1 MILLDEAPE
10 SLSEVR
16 ATRPASTQHSRQLQ
30 LNQRAAR
37 RAVENLA
44 RRGVPG
50 DGALAARYANLHKT
64 ASNDP
69 AIARPCSVTAA
80 DKKTPATARRRQVA
94 TAGLVILATGALVGT
109 IWSANEISTSPQSAA
124 MATNDAQSVTT
135 QPASQEILIEPAF
148 PPTSTQAHTQASA
161 EAIPAQAAA
170 NPATVMQAASPAT
183 DAIIEELTATRR
195 LADEYLEEIDW
206 LHTQN
211 YSLNQTI
218 DDLNSETTALN
229 YELLQLELKVIT
241 LEAEAKP
248 QIEKRTVYNFVNVP
262 IGGVSE

>member
-10 SLSEVR
+10 SPSAVR

-37 RAVENLA
+37 RVVDNLA
-44 RRGVPG
+44 QRGVPD
-50 DGALAARYANLHKT
+50 DGALATRYANLHKP

-80 DKKTPATARRRQVA
+80 NKKTSAIARRRQVA
-94 TAGLVILATGALVGT
+94 TAGLVVLAIGALVGF
-109 IWSANEISTSPQSAA
+109 IWSANEISTFSQSAA
-124 MATNDAQSVTT
+124 MATNNAQSVTT
-135 QPASQEILIEPAF
+135 QPALQEIVIEPAF
-148 PPTSTQAHTQASA
+148 PPASTQAHAQASA

-170 NPATVMQAASPAT
+170 NPATDKQAASPAT
-183 DAIIEELTATRR
+183 DAIIEELTETRR

-218 DDLNSETTALN
+218 DDLDSETTALN

-241 LEAEAKP
+241 LEADAKP
-248 QIEKRTVYNFVNVP
+248 KIEKRTVYNFVNVP
-262 IGGVSE
+262 IGGASE